1 MHNSPAALVAIHE
14 YAVELLRQAIL
25 SIHWVKNRFIFF
37 GNSTSTKLYRTGPL
51 PLPKNHINSTF
62 FWFCTSCTSL
72 QHVEVHA
79 LLRLRKRKGKIKDR
93 WELLEDHC
101 IEDSVRITQ
110 LSDPQS

>member
-51 PLPKNHINSTF
+51 DQENHCQKQHQFNLLLVLYILYTPPACGSARTFVPKETQRKDQGPLGTTGRPLH
-62 FWFCTSCTSL
+62 
-72 QHVEVHA
+72 
-79 LLRLRKRKGKIKDR
+79 
-93 WELLEDHC
+93 
-101 IEDSVRITQ
+101 
-110 LSDPQS
+110 